1 MQDCN
6 EIVTKVYN
14 HPDVINLIQK
24 IKPESI
30 RDDLR
35 QEIAVSLLEHPCEK
49 VSALF
54 AQDNL
59 LRYAMRTAWLMVTS
73 KKSQF
78 YRKYRKSDIKQA
90 QDYVYSLRPLTSIP
104 ISVAT
109 KAKQYLDRV
118 PADKHEDH
126 EIRIFNRF
134 IELGSRRA
142 VSRYYGIPIDHVCDV
157 VKKVQKDIK
166 CISFQ

>member
-1 MQDCN
+1 M
-6 EIVTKVYN
+6 KVYN

-24 IKPESI
+24 IQPESI

-35 QEIAVSLLEHPCEK
+35 QEIAVSLLEYPCEK

-59 LRYAMRTAWLMVTS
+59 LRYAMRTTWLMATS
-73 KKSQF
+73 KTSQF
-78 YRKYRKSDIKQA
+78 YTKFRKSSIKDA
-90 QDYVYSLRPLTSIP
+90 QDYVYCMRPLPSLP
-104 ISVAT
+104 KEMAV
-109 KAKQYLDRV
+109 KANKYLERI

-126 EIRIFNRF
+126 EIRIFRKYM
-134 IELGSRRA
+134 ELGSRHA
-142 VSRYYGIPIDHVCDV
+142 VSRYYGIPINHVCDV

-166 CISFQ
+166 CILFQ